1 MDNKEEEIR
10 KKGRTA
16 IVDALNDILKY
27 AIEAEE
33 EVINPDKY
41 WKASDALNRLLIKI
55 RRRKDSLTRKIEAVQ
70 KELDAFK
77 KEEQEKKE
85 AGNPSE
91 NKMDERFDK
100 REERMNPS
108 DFEDLDRQCW
118 NFK

>member
-1 MDNKEEEIR
+1 MDIKEEEIR

-16 IVDALNDILKY
+16 IVDALNDILTY

-33 EVINPDKY
+33 EVINPDRY

-55 RRRKDSLTRKIEAVQ
+55 RRRKDSLTHKIEAVQ

-85 AGNPSE
+85 AEKPSE

-100 REERMNPS
+100 LEERMNPS
-108 DFEDLDRQCW
+108 DLEDLDRQCW

>member
-1 MDNKEEEIR
+1 MDIKEEEIR

-16 IVDALNDILKY
+16 IVDALNDILTY

-55 RRRKDSLTRKIEAVQ
+55 RRRKDSLNHKIEAVQ

-77 KEEQEKKE
+77 KEEAEK
-85 AGNPSE
+85 PSE

-100 REERMNPS
+100 LEERMNPS
-108 DFEDLDRQCW
+108 DLEDLDRQCW

>member
-1 MDNKEEEIR
+1 MDIKEEEIR

-16 IVDALNDILKY
+16 IVDALNDILTY

-55 RRRKDSLTRKIEAVQ
+55 RRRKDSLNHKIEAVQ
-70 KELDAFK
+70 QELDAFK
-77 KEEQEKKE
+77 KEEQEKIEVEKT
-85 AGNPSE
+85 SE

-100 REERMNPS
+100 MEERMSPS
-108 DFEDLDRQCW
+108 CINEGW
-118 NFK
+118 SFK